1 MCVHVCL
8 CVCVCVCVC
17 VTYSTCACGYKCGQ
31 FALRENTQPSNM
43 EYSWLSSCSSGVNPR
58 PCSLPTVGSSQH
70 RILLLQFMNS
80 LVLHLLVDDY
90 IRGEGCGD
98 DTTESHILLPPFV
111 RHFLQAKCR
120 DLDFSYI
127 VSLVKVTV
135 VVLYCSVLV
144 QYCYCTGTVLELVVQ
159 YCYCTGTVL
168 ELYWNCTGTVL
179 ELYWNWWCNYV

>member
-1 MCVHVCL
+1 
-8 CVCVCVCVC
+8 
-17 VTYSTCACGYKCGQ
+17 
-31 FALRENTQPSNM
+31 
-43 EYSWLSSCSSGVNPR
+43 
-58 PCSLPTVGSSQH
+58 
-70 RILLLQFMNS
+70 MNS

-127 VSLVKVTV
+127 VSLVKVMV
-135 VVLYCSVLV
+135 VVLYYSVLV